1 MLLYDKVHEEIER
14 RTTALQTMQRQ
25 DGTWQFC
32 FEGALLT
39 DCHMIFLLKLLGRND
54 EIEPFVKR
62 LVSLQ
67 TNEGT
72 WKLYEDEKGGNLSAT
87 IQAYAALLASERYSK
102 EAMNMR
108 RAEMFIKEHG
118 GVSRAHFMTKFLLAI
133 HGEYEFPALF
143 HFPTPILFLQD
154 DSPLSI
160 FGLSSSAR
168 IHLIPMMICMN
179 KRFRVEKKLL
189 PNLNHIAGGGGQWFR
204 EERSPLFQSFL
215 GDVKKVISYPL
226 SLHHKGYEEVER
238 FMKERID
245 ENGTLYSYASAT
257 FYMIYALLAL
267 GHSIQSPII
276 EKAVTGLKSYIWK
289 MDRGSHLQN
298 SPSTVWDTALLSYS
312 LQEAKVTN
320 ENKMI
325 QRATEYLLQ
334 KQQTKKVDWSVHA
347 SSLVAGGWGFSDVN
361 TTIPDIDDTTAALR
375 ALARSRGNDRVDDA
389 WGRGVEWVKG
399 LQNNDGGWGAFERG
413 VTSKLLSNLPIE
425 NASDMITDPST
436 PDITGRVLELF
447 GTYAPN
453 ELLEEQKKKAIKWL
467 MDVQEQN
474 GSWYGKWGICYI
486 YGTWATMTGLRALG
500 VPSTHPSLKKAASW
514 LEHLQHEDG
523 GWGESCQSSVEKKF
537 ISLPFSTPS
546 QTAWALDAL
555 ISYYDQETP
564 IIRKG
569 ISYLLAQSTMNE
581 KYPTGTGLPGGF
593 YIRYHSYGHI
603 YPLLALAH
611 YVKKYRK

>member
-1 MLLYDKVHEEIER
+1 MLLYDKVRDEIER

-25 DGTWQFC
+25 DGTWRFC
-32 FEGALLT
+32 FEGAPLT
-39 DCHMIFLLKLLGRND
+39 DCHMIFLLKLLGRDD

-62 LVSLQ
+62 LASLQ

-72 WKLYEDEKGGNLSAT
+72 WKLYEDEPGGNLSAT
-87 IQAYAALLASERYSK
+87 IQAYVALLASRKYSK
-102 EAMNMR
+102 EDVNMR
-108 RAEMFIKEHG
+108 RAEMFIKERG

-133 HGEYEFPALF
+133 HGEYDYPALF

-160 FGLSSSAR
+160 FELSSSAR

-179 KRFRVEKKLL
+179 KRFRIEKKLL

-267 GHSIQSPII
+267 GHSIQSPVI
-276 EKAVTGLKSYIWK
+276 EKAVTGLKSYVCK
-289 MDRGSHLQN
+289 LERGSHLQN

-312 LQEAKVTN
+312 LQEANVTN

-334 KQQTKKVDWSVHA
+334 RQHSKKVDWSVHA
-347 SSLVAGGWGFSDVN
+347 PSLVAGGWGFSDVN
-361 TTIPDIDDTTAALR
+361 TTIPDVDDTTAALR
-375 ALARSRGNDRVDDA
+375 ALARSRGNGKVDSA

-399 LQNNDGGWGAFERG
+399 LQNSDGGWGAFERG
-413 VTSKLLSNLPIE
+413 VTSRILANLPIE

-436 PDITGRVLELF
+436 PDITGRVLEFF

-453 ELLEEQKKKAIKWL
+453 ELPEEQKKKAVKWL

-486 YGTWATMTGLRALG
+486 YGTWAAMTGLRALG
-500 VPSTHPSLKKAASW
+500 ISSTHASLKKAASW
-514 LEHLQHEDG
+514 LEHVQHADG
-523 GWGESCQSSVEKKF
+523 GWGESCQSSVDKRF
-537 ISLPFSTPS
+537 ISLPFSTSS

-555 ISYYDQETP
+555 ISYNDKETP

-569 ISYLLAQSTMNE
+569 ISYLLTKPTMNE

-611 YVKKYRK
+611 YIKKYKK